1 MPAELKKI
9 QTILQRSCDEEYLI
23 SRGLERWLTDKS
35 VVNKQEICP
44 DLVNSA
50 LQKLWKINPFY
61 SNFTVDNEWED
72 LSEQSGLMLWK
83 HLTDKNARES
93 NSSDQT
99 YSDDDKNGNDK
110 FKER

>member
-1 MPAELKKI
+1 
-9 QTILQRSCDEEYLI
+9 
-23 SRGLERWLTDKS
+23 
-35 VVNKQEICP
+35 
-44 DLVNSA
+44 
-50 LQKLWKINPFY
+50 
-61 SNFTVDNEWED
+61 
-72 LSEQSGLMLWK
+72 MLWK